1 MATGE
6 PRRKDGDWL
15 KEGLEA
21 EARRPVLTTDPSG
34 INSVLMN
41 TYPSL
46 HPKPDFDAFYC
57 AYIKGDAA
65 KEPIMTGESIP
76 AIIAKAAEKTG
87 RPRSDFE
94 VEEISHERHEKLKRF
109 LV

>member
-1 MATGE
+1 M
-6 PRRKDGDWL
+6 
-15 KEGLEA
+15 KEGLQVEA
-21 EARRPVLTTDPSG
+21 NHLPLTTGASRLK
-34 INSVLMN
+34 SVRMN

-65 KEPIMTGESIP
+65 KEPITTGESIP

-87 RPRSDFE
+87 RPRGDFE
-94 VEEISHERHEKLKRF
+94 VEEISPERHEKLKQF
-109 LV
+109 LF

>member
-1 MATGE
+1 M
-6 PRRKDGDWL
+6 

-21 EARRPVLTTDPSG
+21 DARRPVLTTDALG
-34 INSVLMN
+34 IKSVLMN

-46 HPKPDFDAFYC
+46 HPRPDFDHFYC

-65 KEPIMTGESIP
+65 KEPITTGESIP
-76 AIIAKAAEKTG
+76 AIIANAAEKTG
-87 RPRSDFE
+87 RPRDDFE
-94 VEEISHERHEKLKRF
+94 VEEISRERHEKLKQF